1 MKKKKF
7 LKKVHKSIQS
17 DGIAQLLE
25 KKKKFMFPLWGQKDN
40 DNNTIIESRRSMM
53 EILGVLAVI
62 GVLSVGR
69 IAGYNYA
76 INKYRANQVLNKA
89 NLTSH
94 LLATT
99 LLSKIRYYLSIIFR
113 RGVCM
118 EERGTA

>member
-7 LKKVHKSIQS
+7 LKKIHQSIQS
-17 DGIAQLLE
+17 DKIAQLLE
-25 KKKKFMFPLWGQKDN
+25 KKKKFMFPLWSQKDN
-40 DNNTIIESRRSMM
+40 DNNTIIESGRSIVEM
-53 EILGVLAVI
+53 LGVLAVI

-69 IAGYNYA
+69 IAGYTYA
-76 INKYRANQVLNKA
+76 VNKYRANQVLNEV

-94 LLATT
+94 LFVRT

-118 EERGTA
+118 EERGTV